1 MGLWWCVAQVLWST
15 GVANGQ
21 NSTDSAVI
29 RIGLLDMHRSPLGT
43 EPLAAFLAAVKVI
56 NESPEQMIGSANF
69 SARVVVEPYVST
81 SIRLDDE
88 YQVQG
93 QRDVAKMAARRECF
107 HGDSDGGGADLN
119 ASNESY
125 PEDLL
130 GGGEGLDVHAFIS
143 GGDTEVVA
151 RFAPIVEAAGKSIVG
166 YAAQGDMLSD
176 KVSLRRSLADPYIYI
191 CQSVCLC
198 CLLPWLHSR
207 PADKVAHIQSSHQQ
221 HQLRGHGI
229 CTSGGRARVV
239 QSRGGLHRKQI
250 RP

>member
-1 MGLWWCVAQVLWST
+1 
-15 GVANGQ
+15 
-21 NSTDSAVI
+21 
-29 RIGLLDMHRSPLGT
+29 
-43 EPLAAFLAAVKVI
+43 
-56 NESPEQMIGSANF
+56 
-69 SARVVVEPYVST
+69 
-81 SIRLDDE
+81 
-88 YQVQG
+88 
-93 QRDVAKMAARRECF
+93 
-107 HGDSDGGGADLN
+107 LN

-191 CQSVCLC
+191 CQTVCLC

-250 RP
+250 RS